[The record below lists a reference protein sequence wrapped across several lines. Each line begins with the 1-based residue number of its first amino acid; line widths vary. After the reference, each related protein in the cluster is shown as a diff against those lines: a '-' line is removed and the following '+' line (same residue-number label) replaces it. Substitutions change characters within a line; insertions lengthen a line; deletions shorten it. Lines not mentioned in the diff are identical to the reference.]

1 MKRGRLMKKSEKLAK
16 KQATRLTKET
26 ELQLKRGLI
35 HVALVDSPAE
45 IDAFLA
51 EDK

>member
-1 MKRGRLMKKSEKLAK
+1 MKKSEKLAK

-35 HVALVDSPAE
+35 HVELVDSAAE

>member
-1 MKRGRLMKKSEKLAK
+1 MKKSEKLAK

-35 HVALVDSPAE
+35 HVELVDSPAE
-45 IDAFLA
+45 IDAFLV

>member
-1 MKRGRLMKKSEKLAK
+1 MRKKDKLAK
-16 KQATRLTKET
+16 KAATRLTKET

-35 HVALVDSPAE
+35 HVELLDTAAE
-45 IDAFLA
+45 IDAFLN

>member
-1 MKRGRLMKKSEKLAK
+1 MRKGDKLAK

-35 HVALVDSPAE
+35 HVELVDTPAE

-51 EDK
+51 TDK

>member
-1 MKRGRLMKKSEKLAK
+1 MKKSEKLAK

-26 ELQLKRGLI
+26 ELQLKGGLI
-35 HVALVDSPAE
+35 HIELVDTPDE
-45 IDAFLA
+45 IASFLS

>member
-1 MKRGRLMKKSEKLAK
+1 MKKSEKLAK
-16 KQATRLTKET
+16 KQATRLPKET

-35 HVALVDSPAE
+35 HIELVDTPDE
-45 IDAFLA
+45 IASFLS